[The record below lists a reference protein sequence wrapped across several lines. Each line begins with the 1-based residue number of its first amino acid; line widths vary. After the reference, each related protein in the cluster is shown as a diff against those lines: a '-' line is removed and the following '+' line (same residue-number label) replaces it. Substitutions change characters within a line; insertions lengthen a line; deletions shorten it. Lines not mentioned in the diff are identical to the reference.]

1 MELTEK
7 QKEYLSNKYESVL
20 IFEQMPEY
28 AKNEFDVLRKDY
40 TDHSSIHILTDDEI
54 SLLLSL
60 SKNKEVNNT
69 LYSEQKSKTA
79 QKKRG
84 LTIWITQ
91 KKRLVLT

>member
-84 LTIWITQ
+84 LTI
-91 KKRLVLT
+91 

>member
-7 QKEYLSNKYESVL
+7 QKEYLENKYQSVL

-28 AKNEFDVLRKDY
+28 AKNEYDVLRKDF
-40 TDHSSIHILTDDEI
+40 TDNSSIHILTDDEI

-60 SKNKEVNNT
+60 SKNSQVNNT

-79 QKKRG
+79 QRERG
-84 LTIWITQ
+84 LTIWAY
-91 KKRLVLT
+91 